1 MTQTE
6 LLKEIALTEHA
17 GQFRNDGITPYTK
30 HLEDVATL
38 LSEAGECDELV
49 AAGWGHDLFE
59 DTKVTPQY
67 LLSHDVSQRVVDT
80 ILLVS
85 KKSNH
90 TPEDHDLYIQK
101 ISENQ
106 WATKLKIADMLCNLA
121 CKPSKNQKKRYKRD
135 IWFLFTKNEKDWEN
149 S

>member
-6 LLKEIALTEHA
+6 LVRELSIAKHA
-17 GQFRNDGITPYTK
+17 GQFRNDGVTPYYT

-38 LSEAGECDELV
+38 LSDAGECDELV

-59 DTKVTPQY
+59 DTNITPQD
-67 LLSHDVSQRVVDT
+67 LLNLGVSKRVVDT

-85 KKSNH
+85 KKPNH
-90 TPEDHDLYIQK
+90 TPEDHTLYIQK
-101 ISENQ
+101 ISEST
-106 WATKLKIADMLCNLA
+106 WATKLKIADMLCNISD
-121 CKPSKNQKKRYKRD
+121 KPSKNQKKRYKRD
-135 IWFLFTKNEKDWEN
+135 IWFLFTKNQKDWEN